1 MTGSLKL
8 AIALVGGVFGAILFG
23 APRAANAHPMGNFS
37 INHYTRITADK
48 DALEVRYLLDM
59 AEIPTFQEIQRTG
72 IVPKVGDPSIE
83 NYLSVTGEALKQ
95 RLVLKANGQ
104 PVQLQQNS
112 HDAIF
117 PPGAGGLPTMK
128 VGFVYRSPLSTAIR
142 AAPLEVEFL
151 DDNFAGRAGW
161 KEIIAVSSDAR
172 TIVGSSVPAQ
182 DRSHELSAY
191 PTDLLN
197 SPPQTLEA
205 RVIFSLAIPAESNVA
220 AASSLSLRANVMGTP
235 RNAFTELM
243 NTRDLRATFLLTA
256 ALIAA
261 GLGGLH
267 AMEPGHG
274 KTLVAA
280 YLVGSRGSIRHVVL
294 LGSVVTASHTASV
307 YLLGITTL
315 YASRWVMPDRLYP
328 WLGVASG
335 TLVALLGMVLFVRR
349 FNSSDDAQH
358 HYHHDEDPLMPHRH
372 NFLGE
377 HLHGHHAHTHTHL
390 GQGAHSH
397 EGLTHEHEQSHTI
410 QSHDDSRV
418 SIREL
423 LALGITGGIVPCPA
437 ALVVLLSAVAIGRI
451 VFGLFLILAFSTGLA
466 AALIFFGIATLYARR
481 LISWFRNDSPMISR
495 WLPMTSSAVITIIGV
510 TMTLTSLMSTGIIAP
525 RR

>member
-1 MTGSLKL
+1 ML
-8 AIALVGGVFGAILFG
+8 AILLAV
-23 APRAANAHPMGNFS
+23 PRAADAHPMGNFS

-48 DALEVRYLLDM
+48 DALEIRYLLDM

-83 NYLSVTGEALKQ
+83 NYLRVSGETFRQ
-95 RLVLKANGQ
+95 HLVLKANGE
-104 PVQLQQNS
+104 PLQLEPTS

-128 VGFVYRSPLSTAIR
+128 VGFVYRSPLP
-142 AAPLEVEFL
+142 AALQNTRLKIEYQ
-151 DDNFAGRAGW
+151 DDNFPGRAGW
-161 KEIIAVSSDAR
+161 KEVIAVSSDAR
-172 TIVGSSVPAQ
+172 AIVASSVPAQ
-182 DRSHELSAY
+182 DRSRELSNY

-197 SPPQTLEA
+197 SPPQTLDA
-205 RVIFSLAIPAESNVA
+205 RVSFALPGAAPANLA
-220 AASSLSLRANVMGTP
+220 AASPLSLHANVIGTP

-243 NTRDLRATFLLTA
+243 NNRNLSVSFLLTA

-280 YLVGSRGSIRHVVL
+280 YLVGSRSSIRHVVL
-294 LGSVVTASHTASV
+294 LGTVVTASHTASV

-335 TLVALLGMVLFVRR
+335 ALVAVLGMVLFVRR
-349 FNSSDDAQH
+349 FKGDDHTHDHHSHDDAH
-358 HYHHDEDPLMPHRH
+358 DHHDHDDEDHLMPHRH

-377 HLHGHHAHTHTHL
+377 HVHDDH
-390 GQGAHSH
+390 AHSH
-397 EGLTHEHEQSHTI
+397 SHSHHGHAHSHKGVAHYHEHPQPKHSPH
-410 QSHDDSRV
+410 SHDDSGV
-418 SIREL
+418 SVREL
-423 LALGITGGIVPCPA
+423 LTLGITGGIVPCPA

-451 VFGLFLILAFSTGLA
+451 VFGLFLIVAFSIGLA
-466 AALIFFGIATLYARR
+466 AVLIFFGIATLYARR
-481 LISWFRNDSPMISR
+481 LMSRFRSESPLVSR
-495 WLPMTSSAVITIIGV
+495 WLPMTSSAVITIVGV
-510 TMTLTSLMSTGIIAP
+510 TMTLTSLISTGILAAKP
-525 RR
+525 